1 MAKGRG
7 RKGGMGGE
15 ARQEEE
21 GGQGAEQQE
30 HEDHQIPDPPA
41 ARLAIHPTGAAV
53 AIAVG
58 QELRV
63 YIAR

>member
-1 MAKGRG
+1 
-7 RKGGMGGE
+7 MGGE